1 MKKSEKKELK
11 KFSEKAKKWAC
22 SIDSFGDNELEEVEK
37 YLLSDEFFNEVELL
51 LEKCKNQKQFNEE
64 VTEVVSNKFSE
75 LLLEVEHNTSLE
87 NFLKN
92 QGIKT
97 LEDE

>member
-1 MKKSEKKELK
+1 MK
-11 KFSEKAKKWAC
+11 
-22 SIDSFGDNELEEVEK
+22 EVEK

-51 LEKCKNQKQFNEE
+51 LERCKNQKQFNEE
-64 VTEVVSNKFSE
+64 VTEVVSNKFLE
-75 LLLEVEHNTSLE
+75 LQLEVEYSTSLE
-87 NFLKN
+87 SFLKN